1 MEEKHRYIIIKVI
14 IGNEKEVTYRS
25 ESKQM
30 MKNLNTVSLLGIL
43 M

>member
-1 MEEKHRYIIIKVI
+1 MEEKHRYIIIVI

-25 ESKQM
+25 ESQQM
-30 MKNLNTVSLLGIL
+30 MKNLKTVSLLGIL